1 MPASELTTLLV
12 CRLDLIKVTDSD
24 NPTFNR
30 IPLVLL
36 VLAALAA
43 VLFYVAGRGSTS
55 WWSDLGFI
63 VSIAT
68 AISIV
73 ISEACDPFSDA
84 AQWVGHR
91 LQLPGSVRGAT
102 LDAIASSMPELFTG
116 LFFVT
121 VALSSDAEKA
131 QRILSSSEGYGSTIA
146 TCAGSSIYN
155 LILIPALCA
164 IMVSYSRPKR
174 PTISI
179 APDVLYR
186 DGAWTFFVQAG
197 LLVFL
202 CQRELT
208 WHMGLIA
215 IGAYAAY
222 VFHLYVSTRRFR
234 SDIASGHLVQDD
246 VGESASVLFG
256 RYDVNLTWRSA
267 IITLVVATTVAATAC
282 YFLVELTNY
291 SAHRMG
297 VPPFFVA
304 VILTAA
310 VSSVPDTFLSLNS
323 AKRGDDSGAVSNV
336 FGSNIFDVCI
346 GMSIPLLVCC
356 YLNDWQPV
364 QLVGPDEKTL
374 AGVVGLR
381 VFLFVLTSIAM
392 GIMWS
397 RKRVSRKSGWF
408 LCGLY
413 ALFTAY
419 AVLGGLGII
428 SV

>member
-1 MPASELTTLLV
+1 
-12 CRLDLIKVTDSD
+12 
-24 NPTFNR
+24 
-30 IPLVLL
+30 LVLL
-36 VLAALAA
+36 IVTALAA
-43 VLFYVAGRGSTS
+43 VIFYMGRSTMG

-63 VSIAT
+63 ISLAT

-121 VALSSDAEKA
+121 VALAGDMSDADRLTA
-131 QRILSSSEGYGSTIA
+131 GSEGYGSTIA

-164 IMVSYSRPKR
+164 IMVSYKRPDR
-174 PTISI
+174 PTILIES
-179 APDVLYR
+179 DVLYR
-186 DGAWTFFVQAG
+186 DGAWTFCVQAG

-208 WHMGLIA
+208 WHMGVAA
-215 IGAYAAY
+215 IVAYFAY
-222 VFHLYVSTRRFR
+222 VVHLYISTRRFQ
-234 SDIASGHLVQDD
+234 SKIASGQQIQDESED
-246 VGESASVLFG
+246 SASVFFG
-256 RYDVNLTWRSA
+256 RFDVQLQWPSA
-267 IITLVVATTVAATAC
+267 ITILVIATTIAATSC
-282 YFLVELTNY
+282 YFLVELTNF

-323 AKRGDDSGAVSNV
+323 ARRGDDSGAVSNV

-346 GMSIPLLVCC
+346 GMSIPLLVYC

-364 QLVGPDEKTL
+364 QLVGPDQSTM

-381 VFLFVLTSIAM
+381 VFLFALTSVSL
-392 GIMWS
+392 GIMW
-397 RKRVSRKSGWF
+397 RRREVSRTSGWI

-413 ALFTAY
+413 GLFTAY

-428 SV
+428 AV

>member
-1 MPASELTTLLV
+1 M
-12 CRLDLIKVTDSD
+12 TDSD
-24 NPTFNR
+24 NPTFHR
-30 IPLVLL
+30 TPLVLL
-36 VLAALAA
+36 IVTALAA
-43 VLFYVAGRGSTS
+43 VIFYVARSTMG

-63 VSIAT
+63 ISLAT

-121 VALSSDAEKA
+121 VALAGDMSDADRLTA
-131 QRILSSSEGYGSTIA
+131 GSEGYGSTIA

-164 IMVSYSRPKR
+164 IMVSYKRPDR
-174 PTISI
+174 PTILIES
-179 APDVLYR
+179 DVLYR
-186 DGAWTFFVQAG
+186 DGAWTFCVQAG

-208 WHMGLIA
+208 WHMGVAA
-215 IGAYAAY
+215 IVAYFAY
-222 VFHLYVSTRRFR
+222 VVHLYISTRRFQ
-234 SDIASGHLVQDD
+234 SKIASGQQIQDESED
-246 VGESASVLFG
+246 SASVFFG
-256 RYDVNLTWRSA
+256 RFDVQLQWPSA
-267 IITLVVATTVAATAC
+267 ITILVIATTIAATSC
-282 YFLVELTNY
+282 YFLVELTNF

-323 AKRGDDSGAVSNV
+323 ARRGDDSGAVSNV

-346 GMSIPLLVCC
+346 GMSIPLLVYC

-364 QLVGPDEKTL
+364 QLIGPDESTM

-381 VFLFVLTSIAM
+381 VFLFALTSVSL
-392 GIMWS
+392 GIMW
-397 RKRVSRKSGWF
+397 RRREVSRTSGWI

-413 ALFTAY
+413 GLFTAY

-428 SV
+428 AV

>member
-1 MPASELTTLLV
+1 M
-12 CRLDLIKVTDSD
+12 IDSD
-24 NPTFNR
+24 NPTFHR
-30 IPLVLL
+30 TPLVLL
-36 VLAALAA
+36 IVTALAA
-43 VLFYVAGRGSTS
+43 VIFYMGRSTMG

-63 VSIAT
+63 ISLAT

-121 VALSSDAEKA
+121 VALAGDMSDADRLTA
-131 QRILSSSEGYGSTIA
+131 GSEGYGSTIA

-164 IMVSYSRPKR
+164 IMVSYKRPDR
-174 PTISI
+174 PTILIES
-179 APDVLYR
+179 DVLYR
-186 DGAWTFFVQAG
+186 DGAWTFCVQAG

-208 WHMGLIA
+208 WHMGVAA
-215 IGAYAAY
+215 IVAYFAY
-222 VFHLYVSTRRFR
+222 VVHLYISTRRFQ
-234 SDIASGHLVQDD
+234 SKIASGQQIQDESED
-246 VGESASVLFG
+246 SASVLFG
-256 RYDVNLTWRSA
+256 RFDVQLQWPSA
-267 IITLVVATTVAATAC
+267 ITILVIATTIAATSC
-282 YFLVELTNY
+282 YFLVELTNF

-323 AKRGDDSGAVSNV
+323 ARRGDDSGAVSNV

-346 GMSIPLLVCC
+346 GMSIPLLVYC

-364 QLVGPDEKTL
+364 QLVGPDQSTM

-381 VFLFVLTSIAM
+381 VFLFALTSVSL
-392 GIMWS
+392 GIMW
-397 RKRVSRKSGWF
+397 RRREVSRTSGWI

-413 ALFTAY
+413 GLFTAY

-428 SV
+428 AV

>member
-1 MPASELTTLLV
+1 MLLNGSGIV
-12 CRLDLIKVTDSD
+12 C
-24 NPTFNR
+24 NF
-30 IPLVLL
+30 
-36 VLAALAA
+36 LAPFAA
-43 VLFYVAGRGSTS
+43 R
-55 WWSDLGFI
+55 
-63 VSIAT
+63 
-68 AISIV
+68 
-73 ISEACDPFSDA
+73 
-84 AQWVGHR
+84 R
-91 LQLPGSVRGAT
+91 

-116 LFFVT
+116 LFFVI
-121 VALSSDAEKA
+121 VALTGSMDASERL
-131 QRILSSSEGYGSTIA
+131 QSSSEGYGSTIA

-164 IMVSYSRPKR
+164 IMVSYTRPKR

-179 APDVLYR
+179 ESDVLYR
-186 DGAWTFFVQAG
+186 DGVWTFCVQAG
-197 LLVFL
+197 LLIFL
-202 CQRELT
+202 FQRELT

-215 IGAYAAY
+215 IVAY
-222 VFHLYVSTRRFR
+222 VAYVTHLYLSTRRFR
-234 SDIASGHLVQDD
+234 SDIASGQHVQED
-246 VGESASVLFG
+246 VEESAGVLFG
-256 RYDVNLTWRSA
+256 RFDVQLQWKSA
-267 IITLVVATTVAATAC
+267 IIILVLATAVAATAC

-291 SAHRMG
+291 SAHQMG

-356 YLNDWQPV
+356 YLNNWQPI
-364 QLVGPDEKTL
+364 QLVGPDDKTL

-381 VFLFVLTSIAM
+381 VFLFVLTTIAM

-397 RKRVSRKSGWF
+397 QRCVSRKSGWI
-408 LCGLY
+408 LVGLY
-413 ALFTAY
+413 GLFTAY

-428 SV
+428 TV

>member
-1 MPASELTTLLV
+1 M
-12 CRLDLIKVTDSD
+12 TDSD
-24 NPTFNR
+24 QPKFNR
-30 IPLVLL
+30 TTLTLMIGAS
-36 VLAALAA
+36 LASAI
-43 VLFYVAGRGSTS
+43 FYVTRLAGG
-55 WWSDLGFI
+55 WWCDLGFI
-63 VSIAT
+63 VSFAT
-68 AISIV
+68 AISI
-73 ISEACDPFSDA
+73 IIGEACDPFSDA

-116 LFFVT
+116 LFFVM
-121 VALSSDAEKA
+121 VALSGDMSQAERLMASSD
-131 QRILSSSEGYGSTIA
+131 GYGSTIA

-164 IMVSYSRPKR
+164 IMVSYTRPSR
-174 PTISI
+174 PTITIES
-179 APDVLYR
+179 DVLYR
-186 DGAWTFFVQAG
+186 DGMWTFCVQAG

-208 WHMGLIA
+208 WHMGVIA
-215 IGAYAAY
+215 IAAYFTY
-222 VFHLYVSTRRFR
+222 VFHLYISTRRFR
-234 SDIASGHLVQDD
+234 SDIANGQLVQED
-246 VGESASVLFG
+246 VDETASVLFG
-256 RYDVNLTWRSA
+256 RFDIPLQWSSALTILILA
-267 IITLVVATTVAATAC
+267 TVVAASAC
-282 YFLVELTNY
+282 YFLVELTNF

-310 VSSVPDTFLSLNS
+310 VSSVPDTFMSLNS

-364 QLVGPDEKTL
+364 QLVDPDESTM

-381 VFLFVLTSIAM
+381 IFLFVLTSIAM

-397 RKRVSRKSGWF
+397 RKCISRTSGWI

-413 ALFTAY
+413 GLFTAY

>member
-1 MPASELTTLLV
+1 M
-12 CRLDLIKVTDSD
+12 
-24 NPTFNR
+24 
-30 IPLVLL
+30 
-36 VLAALAA
+36 
-43 VLFYVAGRGSTS
+43 GWG
-55 WWSDLGFI
+55 SDLGFI
-63 VSIAT
+63 ISLAT

-121 VALSSDAEKA
+121 VALAGDMSDADRLTA
-131 QRILSSSEGYGSTIA
+131 GSEGYGSTIA

-164 IMVSYSRPKR
+164 IMVSYKRPDR
-174 PTISI
+174 PTILIES
-179 APDVLYR
+179 DVLYR
-186 DGAWTFFVQAG
+186 DGAWTFCVQAG

-208 WHMGLIA
+208 WHMGVAA
-215 IGAYAAY
+215 IVAYFAY
-222 VFHLYVSTRRFR
+222 VVHLYISTRRFQ
-234 SDIASGHLVQDD
+234 SKIASGQQIQDESED
-246 VGESASVLFG
+246 SASVLFG
-256 RYDVNLTWRSA
+256 RFDVQLQWPSA
-267 IITLVVATTVAATAC
+267 ITILVIATTIAATSC
-282 YFLVELTNY
+282 YFLVELTNF

-323 AKRGDDSGAVSNV
+323 ARRGDDSGAVSNV

-346 GMSIPLLVCC
+346 GMSIPLLVYC

-364 QLVGPDEKTL
+364 QLVGPDQSTM

-381 VFLFVLTSIAM
+381 VFLFALTSVSL
-392 GIMWS
+392 GIMW
-397 RKRVSRKSGWF
+397 RRREVSRTSGWI

-413 ALFTAY
+413 GLFTAY

-428 SV
+428 AV

>member
-1 MPASELTTLLV
+1 M
-12 CRLDLIKVTDSD
+12 IDSD
-24 NPTFNR
+24 NPTFHR
-30 IPLVLL
+30 TPLVLL
-36 VLAALAA
+36 IVTALAA
-43 VLFYVAGRGSTS
+43 VIFYMGRSTMG

-63 VSIAT
+63 ISLAT

-121 VALSSDAEKA
+121 VALAGDMSDADRLTA
-131 QRILSSSEGYGSTIA
+131 GSEGYGSTIA

-164 IMVSYSRPKR
+164 IMVSYKRPDR
-174 PTISI
+174 PTILIES
-179 APDVLYR
+179 DVLYR
-186 DGAWTFFVQAG
+186 DGAWTFCVQAG

-208 WHMGLIA
+208 WHMGVAA
-215 IGAYAAY
+215 IVAYFAY
-222 VFHLYVSTRRFR
+222 VVHLYISTRRFQ
-234 SDIASGHLVQDD
+234 SKIASGQQIQDESED
-246 VGESASVLFG
+246 SASVFFG
-256 RYDVNLTWRSA
+256 RFDVQLQWPSA
-267 IITLVVATTVAATAC
+267 ITILVIATTIAATSC
-282 YFLVELTNY
+282 YFLVELTNF

-323 AKRGDDSGAVSNV
+323 ARRGDDSGAVSNV

-346 GMSIPLLVCC
+346 GMSIPLLVYC

-364 QLVGPDEKTL
+364 QLVGPDESTM

-381 VFLFVLTSIAM
+381 VFLFALTSVSL
-392 GIMWS
+392 GIMW
-397 RKRVSRKSGWF
+397 RRREVSRTSGWI

-413 ALFTAY
+413 GLFTAY

-428 SV
+428 AV

>member
-1 MPASELTTLLV
+1 
-12 CRLDLIKVTDSD
+12 
-24 NPTFNR
+24 
-30 IPLVLL
+30 LVLL
-36 VLAALAA
+36 IVTALAA
-43 VLFYVAGRGSTS
+43 VIFYMGRSTMG

-63 VSIAT
+63 ISLAT

-121 VALSSDAEKA
+121 VALAGDMSDADRLTA
-131 QRILSSSEGYGSTIA
+131 GSEGYGSTIA

-164 IMVSYSRPKR
+164 IMVSYKRPDR
-174 PTISI
+174 PTILIES
-179 APDVLYR
+179 DVLYR
-186 DGAWTFFVQAG
+186 DGAWTFCVQAG

-208 WHMGLIA
+208 WHMGVAA
-215 IGAYAAY
+215 IVAYFAY
-222 VFHLYVSTRRFR
+222 VVHLYISTRRFQ
-234 SDIASGHLVQDD
+234 SKIASGQQIQDESED
-246 VGESASVLFG
+246 SASVLFG
-256 RYDVNLTWRSA
+256 RFDVQLQWPSA
-267 IITLVVATTVAATAC
+267 ITILVIATTIAATSC
-282 YFLVELTNY
+282 YFLVELTNF

-323 AKRGDDSGAVSNV
+323 ARRGDDSGAVSNV

-346 GMSIPLLVCC
+346 GMSIPLLVYC

-364 QLVGPDEKTL
+364 QLVGPDQSTM

-381 VFLFVLTSIAM
+381 VFLFALTSVSL
-392 GIMWS
+392 GIMW
-397 RKRVSRKSGWF
+397 RRREVSRTSGWI

-413 ALFTAY
+413 GLFTAY

-428 SV
+428 AV

>member
-1 MPASELTTLLV
+1 MNVS
-12 CRLDLIKVTDSD
+12 DSD
-24 NPTFNR
+24 QPNFNR
-30 IPLVLL
+30 IPMVLMI
-36 VLAALAA
+36 VAAMAA
-43 VLFYVAGRGSTS
+43 AIFYAARSTLG
-55 WWSDLGFI
+55 WWGDLGFI
-63 VSIAT
+63 LSFAT
-68 AISIV
+68 AISIL
-73 ISEACDPFSDA
+73 IGEACDPFSDA

-116 LFFVT
+116 LFFVM
-121 VALSSDAEKA
+121 VALSGNMSQAERLMASSD
-131 QRILSSSEGYGSTIA
+131 GYGSTIA

-164 IMVSYSRPKR
+164 IMVSYTRPNR

-179 APDVLYR
+179 ESDVLYR
-186 DGAWTFFVQAG
+186 DGMWTFCVQAG

-208 WHMGLIA
+208 WHMGVIA
-215 IGAYAAY
+215 IVAYFVY
-222 VFHLYVSTRRFR
+222 VLHLYISTRRFQ
-234 SDIASGHLVQDD
+234 SNVASGQLVQEEVED
-246 VGESASVLFG
+246 SAGVLFG
-256 RYDVNLTWRSA
+256 RFDIQLNWRSA
-267 IITLVVATTVAATAC
+267 ITILVIATAVAAAAC
-282 YFLVELTNY
+282 YFLVELTNF
-291 SAHRMG
+291 SAHQMG

-364 QLVGPDEKTL
+364 QLVEPDESTM

-381 VFLFVLTSIAM
+381 IFLFVLTSVAM
-392 GIMWS
+392 GIMWTRRSIS
-397 RKRVSRKSGWF
+397 RTSGWV
-408 LCGLY
+408 LVGLY
-413 ALFTAY
+413 GLFTAY

>member
-1 MPASELTTLLV
+1 MNVP
-12 CRLDLIKVTDSD
+12 DSD
-24 NPTFNR
+24 QPTINFT
-30 IPLVLL
+30 PMVLL
-36 VLAALAA
+36 IIAALAA
-43 VLFYVAGRGSTS
+43 VIFYMTRSTIG

-63 VSIAT
+63 ISVAT

-84 AQWVGHR
+84 AQWVGHE
-91 LQLPGSVRGAT
+91 LQIPGSVRGAT

-116 LFFVT
+116 LFFVM
-121 VALSSDAEKA
+121 VALSGTLSDAERLA
-131 QRILSSSEGYGSTIA
+131 AGSDGYGSTIA

-164 IMVSYSRPKR
+164 IMVSYKR
-174 PTISI
+174 PERPTLSI
-179 APDVLYR
+179 ESDVLYR
-186 DGAWTFFVQAG
+186 DGIWTFCVQAG

-208 WHMGLIA
+208 WHMGVAA
-215 IGAYAAY
+215 IVAYFVY
-222 VFHLYVSTRRFR
+222 VLHLYISTRRFQ
-234 SDIASGHLVQDD
+234 SNLASGQLVQED
-246 VGESASVLFG
+246 VEDSASVLFG
-256 RYDVNLTWRSA
+256 RFDIQLQWSSA
-267 IITLVVATTVAATAC
+267 ITILIIATAIAAVAC

-291 SAHRMG
+291 SAHQMG

-310 VSSVPDTFLSLNS
+310 VSSVPDTFLSMNS

-364 QLVGPDEKTL
+364 QLVDPDESTM

-381 VFLFVLTSIAM
+381 IFLFVLTSIAM
-392 GIMWS
+392 GIMWR
-397 RKRVSRKSGWF
+397 RKEVSRTSGWI

-413 ALFTAY
+413 GLFTAY

-428 SV
+428 AV

>member
-1 MPASELTTLLV
+1 M
-12 CRLDLIKVTDSD
+12 TDSD
-24 NPTFNR
+24 KPTFNR
-30 IPLVLL
+30 TPLVLL
-36 VLAALAA
+36 IVTALAA
-43 VLFYVAGRGSTS
+43 VIFYMTRSTIG

-63 VSIAT
+63 ISVAT

-116 LFFVT
+116 LFFVM
-121 VALSSDAEKA
+121 VALSGDLSQSERLAAGSD
-131 QRILSSSEGYGSTIA
+131 GYGSTIA

-164 IMVSYSRPKR
+164 IMVSYKRPER

-179 APDVLYR
+179 ESDVLYR
-186 DGAWTFFVQAG
+186 DGVWTFCVQAG

-208 WHMGLIA
+208 WQMGVAA
-215 IGAYAAY
+215 IAAY
-222 VFHLYVSTRRFR
+222 FTYVLHLYISARRFR
-234 SDIASGHLVQDD
+234 SNIASGQQVQDNVED
-246 VGESASVLFG
+246 SAGVLFG
-256 RYDVNLTWRSA
+256 RFDIQLQWSSA
-267 IITLVVATTVAATAC
+267 IAILLISTAIAATAC
-282 YFLVELTNY
+282 YFLVELTNF
-291 SAHRMG
+291 SAVRMG

-346 GMSIPLLVCC
+346 GMSIPLLVYC

-364 QLVGPDEKTL
+364 QLVGPDESTM

-381 VFLFVLTSIAM
+381 VFLFVLTTIAM

-397 RKRVSRKSGWF
+397 QRCVTRKSGWI
-408 LCGLY
+408 LVGLY
-413 ALFTAY
+413 GLFTAY